1 MRIIDVVV
9 ALALVLAVGFVAEWL
24 QRKDVFAGPA
34 RVVDGDTLKLDGQRI
49 RLQGMD
55 APELGQSCQRDGKAW
70 PCGTTARFALAEMVQ
85 RGEVFCTASGQDAYG
100 RALARCTVDGV
111 DIAEELVR
119 QGSPSPMAAMAMRRP
134 KPQAR
139 AARRGMW
146 AGTFNRRT
154 IAPPIPAR
162 SEGPAARRAPGPPR
176 WLAPGAR
183 S

>member
-111 DIAEELVR
+111 DVAEELVR
-119 QGSPSPMAAMAMRRP
+119 QGLAVAYGRHGYEAAEA
-134 KPQAR
+134 QAR

-146 AGTFNRRT
+146 AGTFEKPQDYRAAHPRT
-154 IAPPIPAR
+154 
-162 SEGPAARRAPGPPR
+162 E
-176 WLAPGAR
+176 
-183 S
+183 